1 MTTYRQYQRMPAH
14 VAARRFNAT
23 TQQLREECNKP
34 APAAN
39 DDFTADKNAGGRM
52 LILAF
57 GLGAMFWMI
66 LGWAFI

>member
-23 TQQLREECNKP
+23 TQQLRNELSIPEP
-34 APAAN
+34 AN
-39 DDFTADKNAGGRM
+39 DFTSDPSGSGRM

-57 GLGAMFWMI
+57 GLGALFWMI
-66 LGWAFI
+66 LGWALT